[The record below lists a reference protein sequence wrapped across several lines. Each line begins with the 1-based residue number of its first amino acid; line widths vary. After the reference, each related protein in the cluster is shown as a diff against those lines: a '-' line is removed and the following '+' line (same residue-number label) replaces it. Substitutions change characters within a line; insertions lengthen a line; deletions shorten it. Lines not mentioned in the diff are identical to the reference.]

1 MALNSLIPKKSHLSV
16 IGGLFRAVLNNPTAG
31 KYDFTNYAPVAA
43 RYNVAVDLGLAMNPD
58 YLYFFSQMSFS
69 LSMGEGVFMSA
80 IDAGTVPTL
89 TVRDSSTMKNIFHA
103 PFRLFRYFENAGVDS
118 YHFNANR
125 TARLIADFQAVLVQ
139 TADLVGVSD
148 VYAQVT
154 FAVYEIIDPSF
165 IANYKIEAAKRFKPV

>member
-1 MALNSLIPKKSHLSV
+1 MSLNSIIPRKSHLSV
-16 IGGLFRAVLNNPTAG
+16 IGGLFKAVLNNPTAG

-43 RYNVAVDLGLAMNPD
+43 RYNVAVDLGLDMNPD

-69 LSMGEGVFMSA
+69 MSMGEDVYLSA
-80 IDAGTVPTL
+80 IDAGTVPKL

-125 TARLIADFQAVLVQ
+125 VSRIVADFQAVLVQ
-139 TADLVGVSD
+139 PAALVGISD
-148 VYAQVT
+148 IYAQAS
-154 FAVYEIIDPSF
+154 FMVYEIIDPDF
-165 IANYKIEAAKRFKPV
+165 IAIYRSDKKKKT